1 MEFCLQASRLNA
13 QPETV
18 PSLIALILLF
28 PSAKRLTLRQAR
40 RISRLEGQNVLRDLF
55 RKINPLQL
63 PRVENAKRRH
73 GWTARLWPMPNTT
86 ERFKNLTDEIS

>member
-18 PSLIALILLF
+18 PVSLIALILLF

-40 RISRLEGQNVLRDLF
+40 RISRLVGQNVLRDLF
-55 RKINPLQL
+55 KKINPLQL
-63 PRVENAKRRH
+63 PRVGNAKRRH
-73 GWTARLWPMPNTT
+73 GWTLCLWPMPNRTM
-86 ERFKNLTDEIS
+86 IVS